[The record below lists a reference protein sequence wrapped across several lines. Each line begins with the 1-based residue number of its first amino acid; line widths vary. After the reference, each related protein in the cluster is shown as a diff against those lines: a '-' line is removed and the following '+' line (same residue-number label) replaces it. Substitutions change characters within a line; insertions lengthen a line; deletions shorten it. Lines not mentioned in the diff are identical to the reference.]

1 MDACKRPGNLKR
13 FLAYL
18 KPYRGWL
25 ILSTVVGVV
34 KYNLPVV
41 FPWILKDVIDILVTS
56 SPSNPRWSF
65 DQLMGVAVLVFAAY
79 ALITSLRTHLADRLA
94 LRMTFD
100 IRKDLFQHIQKLPL
114 DFYHARQT
122 GAISSRL
129 ISDVSQAQNFFG
141 LAGTN
146 FFMDFT
152 SLLTISCVVFYLNWK
167 LAVLTYSTLPIYLFL
182 QRRLSRRMRLTSREA
197 RRRMEILEGG
207 IHESIAGISEIKSF
221 THEREQSRRFADRC
235 WSFLQTAFE
244 NVRTHSISL
253 GTTAL
258 LTKVPAVLVIWI
270 GGHFVLQGQL
280 TVGALMAFYA
290 YLEMIYNP
298 LTRLS
303 ELNIQLANS
312 RAAID
317 RLFEFFDLGTEAG
330 SDGQGP
336 QLLVRAGGIRYQGVV
351 FGYLPGQPAL
361 KGINVEIEPGRRVAL
376 VGASGAG
383 KSTLVNLLVR
393 FHDPWE
399 GAITIDGQDIR
410 EVNLRSLR
418 SQVAF
423 VQQDPVLFSG
433 SVEDNIRVGKVDAD
447 REEIVRAAELANAL
461 EFIRELPD
469 GFQTEI
475 GERGV
480 KLSGGQ
486 KQRIAIARAFLKEA
500 PILVL
505 DESTS
510 SLDLPSE
517 KLVHEALNRLARGRT
532 TIIIAHRLSTV
543 AGADWIFVLESGCL
557 AQQGT
562 HEALIRATEGPYW
575 KLCFEQMQAFAI
587 PAAGENTHSISVPY
601 GRHSLVPERVASK
614 NMTYNATSP
623 SSPSCG

>member
-1 MDACKRPGNLKR
+1 MTIMDARKRSGNLRR

-25 ILSTVVGVV
+25 FLSTVIGVV

-41 FPWILKDVIDILVTS
+41 FPWILKDVIDILVTGKGS
-56 SPSNPRWSF
+56 GARFSF
-65 DQLMGVAVLVFAAY
+65 DQLMGAAVLVFLAY
-79 ALITSLRTHLADRLA
+79 ALITALRTHVADRLA
-94 LRMTFD
+94 HRMTFD
-100 IRKDLFQHIQKLPL
+100 IRQDLFQHIQKLPL
-114 DFYHARQT
+114 DFYHAKQT

-146 FFMDFT
+146 AFMDCT
-152 SLLTISCVVFYLNWK
+152 SLLTITGVVFFLNWK
-167 LAVLTYSTLPIYLFL
+167 LALVTYSTLPIYLLL
-182 QRRLSRRMRLTSREA
+182 QRRLSQRMRLNSREA

-207 IHESIAGISEIKSF
+207 VHESITGISEIKSV
-221 THEREQSRRFADRC
+221 THESEQSRRFADRC
-235 WSFLQTAFE
+235 WSYLQSAFA
-244 NVRTHSISL
+244 NVRTHAVSL

-258 LTKVPAVLVIWI
+258 LTRVPAVLVIWI
-270 GGHFVLQGQL
+270 GGHFVLHGEL
-280 TVGALMAFYA
+280 SLGALMAFYA
-290 YLEMIYNP
+290 YLEMVYNP

-317 RLFEFFDLGTEAG
+317 RLFEFFDLAVESGANGEGPPLVIYAG
-330 SDGQGP
+330 
-336 QLLVRAGGIRYQGVV
+336 RIYFRGVV
-351 FGYLPGQPAL
+351 FGYRPAQEVIKRIDL
-361 KGINVEIEPGRRVAL
+361 VVEPGKRVAL

-383 KSTLVNLLVR
+383 KSTLVKLLVR

-399 GAITIDGQDIR
+399 GAISIDGQDIR

-433 SVEDNIRVGKVDAD
+433 SVEDNIRVGKPGAGQGELVQ
-447 REEIVRAAELANAL
+447 AAELANAF

-517 KLVHEALNRLARGRT
+517 KLVHEALDRLARGRT

-543 AGADWIFVLESGCL
+543 AGADWIFVLESGRL
-557 AQQGT
+557 VQQGT
-562 HEALIRATEGPYW
+562 HDALIRATEGPYW
-575 KLCFEQMQAFAI
+575 KLCFEQMRAFAI
-587 PAAGENTHSISVPY
+587 PAAGVNTHSISVPY
-601 GRHSLVPERVASK
+601 GKHS
-614 NMTYNATSP
+614 
-623 SSPSCG
+623 

>member
-1 MDACKRPGNLKR
+1 MDARSQPGNLRR

-25 ILSTVVGVV
+25 FVSTVVAIL
-34 KYNLPVV
+34 KYNLPVL
-41 FPWILKDVIDILVTS
+41 FPWILKDVIDILVTG
-56 SPSNPRWSF
+56 PQSNSRWTF
-65 DQLMGVAVLVFAAY
+65 DQLMGAAVLVFAAF
-79 ALITSLRTHLADRLA
+79 ALITALRTHLADRLA

-100 IRKDLFQHIQKLPL
+100 IRQDLFRHIQRLPL
-114 DFYHARQT
+114 DFYHAKQT

-146 FFMDFT
+146 IFMDFT
-152 SLLTISCVVFYLNWK
+152 SLLTITGVVFFLNWK
-167 LAVLTYSTLPIYLFL
+167 LALVTYSTLPLYLFL
-182 QRRLSRRMRLTSREA
+182 HRRLSQRMRLNAREA

-221 THEREQSRRFADRC
+221 THEGEQSRRFADRC
-235 WSFLQTAFE
+235 WSYLQSAYE
-244 NVRTHSISL
+244 NVRTHATSL
-253 GTTAL
+253 GATTL
-258 LTKVPAVLVIWI
+258 LTRVPAVLVIWI

-290 YLEMIYNP
+290 YLEMVYSP

-317 RLFEFFDLGTEAG
+317 RLFEFFDLATEAG
-330 SDGQGP
+330 TDGDASP
-336 QLLVRAGGIRYQGVV
+336 LVVHAGKIRFEGVN
-351 FGYLPGQPAL
+351 FGYLPAHPVL
-361 KGINVEIEPGRRVAL
+361 RGITFDVEPGSRAAL

-383 KSTLVNLLVR
+383 KSTLVKLLVR
-393 FHDPWE
+393 FHDSWE
-399 GAITIDGQDIR
+399 GAVTIDGQDIR
-410 EVNLRSLR
+410 RVSLQSLR
-418 SQVAF
+418 SQVGY

-433 SVEDNIRVGKVDAD
+433 TVEDNIRVGRPGAD
-447 REEIVRAAELANAL
+447 QGEIVRAAELANAL
-461 EFIRELPD
+461 EFIRRLPN

-486 KQRIAIARAFLKEA
+486 KQRIAIARAFLKNA

-517 KLVHEALNRLARGRT
+517 RLVHEALMRLARGRT
-532 TIIIAHRLSTV
+532 TVIIAHRLSTV
-543 AGADWIFVLESGCL
+543 ANADRIFVLEGGRL
-557 AQQGT
+557 VQQGR
-562 HEALIRATEGPYW
+562 HDALIKETGGPYW
-575 KLCFEQMQAFAI
+575 KLCFEQMEAFTLSATGQA
-587 PAAGENTHSISVPY
+587 TD
-601 GRHSLVPERVASK
+601 R
-614 NMTYNATSP
+614 TSAP
-623 SSPSCG
+623 FPRRG

>member
-1 MDACKRPGNLKR
+1 MPAKVRPMDARKQSSNLRR

-25 ILSTVVGVV
+25 FLSTVVGVI
-34 KYNLPVV
+34 KYNLPVI
-41 FPWILKDVIDILVTS
+41 FPWILKDVIDILVTGNGHS
-56 SPSNPRWSF
+56 ARFSF
-65 DQLMGVAVLVFAAY
+65 DQLMGVAVLVFLAY
-79 ALITSLRTHLADRLA
+79 AIITALRTHLADRLG

-100 IRKDLFQHIQKLPL
+100 IREDLFRHIQKLPL
-114 DFYHARQT
+114 DFYHAKQT

-152 SLLTISCVVFYLNWK
+152 SLLTITGVVSYLNWK
-167 LAVLTYSTLPIYLFL
+167 LALVTYSTLPLYLFL
-182 QRRLSRRMRLTSREA
+182 QRRLSRRMRLNSREA

-221 THEREQSRRFADRC
+221 THETEQSRRFADRC
-235 WSFLQTAFE
+235 WSYLQSAFE
-244 NVRTHSISL
+244 NVHTNAISL

-258 LTKVPAVLVIWI
+258 LTRVPAVLVIWI
-270 GGHFVLQGQL
+270 GGHFVLQGEL
-280 TVGALMAFYA
+280 SLGALMAFYA
-290 YLEMIYNP
+290 YLEMVYNP

-317 RLFEFFDLGTEAG
+317 RLFEFFDLATETGT
-330 SDGQGP
+330 DGQGP
-336 QLLVRAGGIRYQGVV
+336 PLTVSAGRIRFQGVA
-351 FGYLPGQPAL
+351 FGYLPGQPVL
-361 KGINVEIEPGRRVAL
+361 KGITLEVKPGSHVAL

-383 KSTLVNLLVR
+383 KSTLVKLLVR
-393 FHDPWE
+393 FHDSWE

-410 EVNLRSLR
+410 GVNLQSLR
-418 SQVAF
+418 SQVGY
-423 VQQDPVLFSG
+423 VQQDPMLFSG
-433 SVEDNIRVGKVDAD
+433 TVEDNIRVGKPGAD
-447 REEIVRAAELANAL
+447 QGEIVRAAELANAF
-461 EFIRELPD
+461 EFIRQLPN

-486 KQRIAIARAFLKEA
+486 RQRIAIARAFLKNA

-517 KLVHEALNRLARGRT
+517 KLVHEALNRLGRGRT
-532 TIIIAHRLSTV
+532 TIVIAHRLSTV
-543 AGADWIFVLESGCL
+543 ANADWLFVLEAGHL
-557 AQQGT
+557 VQQGM
-562 HEALIRATEGPYW
+562 HEVLLRETGGPYW
-575 KLCFEQMQAFAI
+575 KLCFEQMQSLASSDIGQEAGGI
-587 PAAGENTHSISVPY
+587 PGGY
-601 GRHSLVPERVASK
+601 FRR
-614 NMTYNATSP
+614 
-623 SSPSCG
+623 

>member
-1 MDACKRPGNLKR
+1 MDAYTRPGNLKR

-18 KPYRGWL
+18 RPYRGWL
-25 ILSTVVGVV
+25 LLSTVVGVL

-41 FPWILKDVIDILVTS
+41 FPWILKDVIDLLVTGNGS
-56 SPSNPRWSF
+56 GARFSL
-65 DQLMGVAVLVFAAY
+65 DQLMGVAVLVFLAY
-79 ALITSLRTHLADRLA
+79 ALITALRTHLADRLA

-100 IRKDLFQHIQKLPL
+100 IREDLFRHIQKLPL
-114 DFYHARQT
+114 DFYHTKQT

-146 FFMDFT
+146 FFMDCT
-152 SLLTISCVVFYLNWK
+152 SLLTITGVVTFLNWK
-167 LAVLTYSTLPIYLFL
+167 LALVTYSSLPVYLFL
-182 QRRLSRRMRLTSREA
+182 QRRLSRRMRLNSREA

-221 THEREQSRRFADRC
+221 THESEQSRRFADRC
-235 WSFLQTAFE
+235 WSYVQSAFE
-244 NVRTHSISL
+244 NVRTHAISL

-258 LTKVPAVLVIWI
+258 LTRVPAVLVIWM
-270 GGHFVLQGQL
+270 GGHFVLRGEL
-280 TVGALMAFYA
+280 SLGALMAFYA
-290 YLEMIYNP
+290 YLEMVYNP

-303 ELNIQLANS
+303 ELNIHLANS

-317 RLFEFFDLGTEAG
+317 RLFEFFDLATETGT
-330 SDGQGP
+330 DGHGP
-336 QLLVRAGGIRYQGVV
+336 PLVVRAGGIRFQGVD
-351 FGYLPGQPAL
+351 FGYVPGQPVL
-361 KGINVEIEPGRRVAL
+361 KGITLEIKPGSRVAL

-383 KSTLVNLLVR
+383 KSTLVKLLVR
-393 FHDPWE
+393 FHDSWE
-399 GAITIDGQDIR
+399 GAILIDGQDIR
-410 EVNLRSLR
+410 GVNLRSLR
-418 SQVAF
+418 SQVGF

-433 SVEDNIRVGKVDAD
+433 TVEGNIRVGKPGAD
-447 REEIVRAAELANAL
+447 QGEIVRAAELANAL
-461 EFIRELPD
+461 EFIRQLPT

-486 KQRIAIARAFLKEA
+486 KQRVAIARAFLKNA
-500 PILVL
+500 PLLVL

-517 KLVHEALNRLARGRT
+517 RLVYEALHRLFKGRT

-543 AGADWIFVLESGCL
+543 ATADWIFVLDRGRL

-562 HEALIRATEGPYW
+562 HAALLGETGGPYW
-575 KLCFEQMQAFAI
+575 TLCLEQMQALAPSATGQGAASTTAPYFAR
-587 PAAGENTHSISVPY
+587 G
-601 GRHSLVPERVASK
+601 
-614 NMTYNATSP
+614 
-623 SSPSCG
+623 

>member
-1 MDACKRPGNLKR
+1 M
-13 FLAYL
+13 AYL
-18 KPYRGWL
+18 MPYRGWL
-25 ILSTVVGVV
+25 VLSTVVGVV

-41 FPWILKDVIDILVTS
+41 FPWILKDVIDILVTGNGNS
-56 SPSNPRWSF
+56 ARFSF
-65 DQLMGVAVLVFAAY
+65 DQLMGVAVLVFLAY
-79 ALITSLRTHLADRLA
+79 ALLTALRTHLADRLA

-100 IRKDLFQHIQKLPL
+100 IREDLFRHIQKLPL
-114 DFYHARQT
+114 DFYHAKQT

-152 SLLTISCVVFYLNWK
+152 SLLTITGVVSYLNWK
-167 LAVLTYSTLPIYLFL
+167 LALVTYSTLPLYLFL
-182 QRRLSRRMRLTSREA
+182 QRRLSRRMRQNSREA

-221 THEREQSRRFADRC
+221 THESEQSRRFADRC
-235 WSFLQTAFE
+235 WSYLQSAYE
-244 NVRTHSISL
+244 NVRTHAISL

-258 LTKVPAVLVIWI
+258 LTRVPAVLVIWI
-270 GGHFVLQGQL
+270 GGHFVLQGEL
-280 TVGALMAFYA
+280 SLGALMAFYA
-290 YLEMIYNP
+290 YLEMVYNP

-317 RLFEFFDLGTEAG
+317 RLFEFFDLATETGT
-330 SDGQGP
+330 DGQGP
-336 QLLVRAGGIRYQGVV
+336 PLTVRAGGIRFQGVA
-351 FGYLPGQPAL
+351 FGYVPGQPVL
-361 KGINVEIEPGRRVAL
+361 KGITLEVKPGSRAAL

-383 KSTLVNLLVR
+383 KSTLVKLLVR
-393 FHDPWE
+393 FHDSWE
-399 GAITIDGQDIR
+399 GAISIDSQDIHG
-410 EVNLRSLR
+410 VNLQSLR
-418 SQVAF
+418 SQVGY

-433 SVEDNIRVGKVDAD
+433 SVEDNIRVGKPGAD
-447 REEIVRAAELANAL
+447 QGEIVRAAERANAL
-461 EFIRELPD
+461 EFIRQLPN

-486 KQRIAIARAFLKEA
+486 KQRIAIARAYLKNA

-532 TIIIAHRLSTV
+532 TITIAHRLSTV
-543 AGADWIFVLESGCL
+543 ADADWIFVLDGGRL
-557 AQQGT
+557 VQQGT
-562 HEALIRATEGPYW
+562 HEALIRQTGGPYW
-575 KLCFEQMQAFAI
+575 KLCFEQMQAFAL
-587 PAAGENTHSISVPY
+587 PPTEQSAHPISVPY
-601 GRHSLVPERVASK
+601 GGAKYDL
-614 NMTYNATSP
+614 
-623 SSPSCG
+623 